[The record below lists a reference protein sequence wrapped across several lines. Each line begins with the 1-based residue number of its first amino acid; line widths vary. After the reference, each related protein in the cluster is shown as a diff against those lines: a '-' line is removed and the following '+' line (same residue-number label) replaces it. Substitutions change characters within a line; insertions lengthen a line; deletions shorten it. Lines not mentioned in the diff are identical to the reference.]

1 LRTDPLSEGLN
12 LYTYCFNNPFNWIDP
27 LGLCSSND
35 IAMEIDKCK
44 IKCVLKTVGIEIIL
58 IGGTEVVRYGIKK
71 LGGKLVSRFIPFF
84 GWALTAIDLIEL
96 WYCLDVECSEDAVW
110 LDLNPYEP
118 MSDEEIEELKK
129 CLEYEL
135 KAIEASR
142 ERRKREQEEDEQR
155 RIEDE
160 KMIKRF
166 EDAVKEREER
176 QREKR
181 RSERTGR
188 GTYNREDEMWN
199 TENAK
204 DVFQDWGT
212 RL

>member
-1 LRTDPLSEGLN
+1 
-12 LYTYCFNNPFNWIDP
+12 
-27 LGLCSSND
+27 
-35 IAMEIDKCK
+35 M
-44 IKCVLKTVGIEIIL
+44 
-58 IGGTEVVRYGIKK
+58 VR
-71 LGGKLVSRFIPFF
+71 PQ
-84 GWALTAIDLIEL
+84 GW
-96 WYCLDVECSEDAVW
+96 LDVECSEDAVW